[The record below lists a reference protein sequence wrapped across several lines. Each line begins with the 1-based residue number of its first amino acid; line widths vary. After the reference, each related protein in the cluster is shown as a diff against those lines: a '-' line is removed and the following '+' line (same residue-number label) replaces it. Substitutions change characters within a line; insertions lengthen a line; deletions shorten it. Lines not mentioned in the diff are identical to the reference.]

1 MRIPP
6 TITLTAEINKCR
18 THAGCNQIKDNPFQG
33 QYVVIMII
41 YIPIINGIN
50 NLFNTQYYLENM
62 KIKMNEYIHI

>member
-6 TITLTAEINKCR
+6 TITLTAEMNKCR
-18 THAGCNQIKDNPFQG
+18 THAGCNQIKDNPLQG

-50 NLFNTQYYLENM
+50 NLLNT
-62 KIKMNEYIHI
+62 HITWRKDYKKYEKN